1 MIKEEKGASKSQM
14 SRSTNKNNPLSKSVK
29 VSRKDQDE
37 KGKTKN
43 TKILDFFPNK
53 DLSAKKRMR
62 SDGTEEED
70 SDNED
75 KNFTH
80 NKKRKEVID
89 LLDDSRSEK
98 EIDSKDLQQGESNK
112 ERKRKNRESCSICR
126 QGGDLLLC
134 DNCPKSFH
142 TGCLKMK
149 EAEVP
154 EGDWY
159 CPGCM

>member
-1 MIKEEKGASKSQM
+1 MINEEKGASKSQM
-14 SRSTNKNNPLSKSVK
+14 SRPINGNNSMNKSVK
-29 VSRKDQDE
+29 VLRKEKDE
-37 KGKTKN
+37 KGKSKN
-43 TKILDFFPNK
+43 TKILDFFPTK
-53 DLSAKKRMR
+53 DLLAKKHMR
-62 SDGTEEED
+62 FDGTEEDE

-98 EIDSKDLQQGESNK
+98 EIDSKDLQVGELIK
-112 ERKRKNRESCSICR
+112 DRKRKNRESCSICR
-126 QGGDLLLC
+126 HGGDLLLC

-154 EGDWY
+154 EGVWY